1 MVEYFTKYNVQKGQG
16 DALEN
21 ILMEASKNSRAAQE
35 CILFVV
41 ARSSGNEDEV
51 WTTEIWTSKEALA
64 AAMETP
70 EVKEVT
76 SKLLPILQG
85 APNRTE
91 VRLVGGKG
99 LPLVR

>member
-1 MVEYFTKYNVQKGQG
+1 MVEYFTKFTVQKGQG

-21 ILMEASKNSRAAQE
+21 ILMEASKNTRTAPE

-41 ARSSGNEDEV
+41 ARSPEDEDAV
-51 WTTEIWTSKEALA
+51 WTTEIWTSNEAEA
-64 AAMETP
+64 AAMEKP
-70 EVKEVT
+70 EIKEIT
-76 SKLLPILQG
+76 NKLLPILQG
-85 APNRTE
+85 APTRTG